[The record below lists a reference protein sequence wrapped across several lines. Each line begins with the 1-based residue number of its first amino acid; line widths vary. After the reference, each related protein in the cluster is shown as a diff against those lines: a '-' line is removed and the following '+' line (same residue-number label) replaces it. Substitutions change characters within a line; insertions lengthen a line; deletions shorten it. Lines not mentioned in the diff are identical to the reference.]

1 MQAKASQTIHGIESQ
16 RGRAMKYINQKPN
29 KAHLKLQSQITHSK
43 CNNLTLIRKSYFDS
57 YPSCVYGKIRAVPSY
72 KEHLYKERLVDS
84 LEYKEQR
91 LVSFQI
97 VKEHVFQ
104 VA

>member
-1 MQAKASQTIHGIESQ
+1 MMQKFLHKFQH
-16 RGRAMKYINQKPN
+16 KPVR
-29 KAHLKLQSQITHSK
+29 KVHKSHHHKLLFECFQLYLDLH
-43 CNNLTLIRKSYFDS
+43 
-57 YPSCVYGKIRAVPSY
+57 AVPSY

>member
-1 MQAKASQTIHGIESQ
+1 MNGLTTLSQGCQGFYKKVKWLH
-16 RGRAMKYINQKPN
+16 
-29 KAHLKLQSQITHSK
+29 
-43 CNNLTLIRKSYFDS
+43 
-57 YPSCVYGKIRAVPSY
+57 AVPSY
-72 KEHLYKERLVDS
+72 KEHLYKERLVNS

-97 VKEHVFQ
+97 VKEHVLQ

>member
-1 MQAKASQTIHGIESQ
+1 ML
-16 RGRAMKYINQKPN
+16 YV
-29 KAHLKLQSQITHSK
+29 SK
-43 CNNLTLIRKSYFDS
+43 H
-57 YPSCVYGKIRAVPSY
+57 VHAVPSY

>member
-1 MQAKASQTIHGIESQ
+1 MYNYVH
-16 RGRAMKYINQKPN
+16 
-29 KAHLKLQSQITHSK
+29 
-43 CNNLTLIRKSYFDS
+43 
-57 YPSCVYGKIRAVPSY
+57 AVPSY

-91 LVSFQI
+91 LVSFEI

>member
-1 MQAKASQTIHGIESQ
+1 MTDERTDRWTDRREGGISGLDISASSSKSQEIH
-16 RGRAMKYINQKPN
+16 
-29 KAHLKLQSQITHSK
+29 
-43 CNNLTLIRKSYFDS
+43 
-57 YPSCVYGKIRAVPSY
+57 AVPSY